1 MVMARAVRWARD
13 NALRLGADPTRLLL
27 CGHSAGAHL
36 AAIIATDPRFLQA
49 VGMWNR
55 VEYNVIHSGP
65 RSGATYNDH
74 FGGGDRFDGNL
85 MFDAVRETSDQ

>member
-1 MVMARAVRWARD
+1 MTTISAHRAPCHNHLHHHGVWGK
-13 NALRLGADPTRLLL
+13 N
-27 CGHSAGAHL
+27 SAG
-36 AAIIATDPRFLQA
+36 FLQA

-74 FGGGDRFDGNL
+74 FGGGDSFDGNL